1 MSKVQKSAA
10 VRVFIV
16 VLIVGAVIVLAL
28 REREP
33 KPLGEAPPLD
43 FSSAM
48 SQSARQQFLDGDFTI
63 IRDARVLPGP
73 VRQAFT
79 EHNGS
84 RLLIANPGK
93 EFLVG
98 DVIYDPTVPQKRLIF
113 AGVSGEK
120 CFVHYEQGG
129 RAHVYVLELFGVASS
144 NGVNSRWQGYCRGP
158 AANINNLRAQLVNG
172 ECR

>member
-1 MSKVQKSAA
+1 VKVQKSAA
-10 VRVFIV
+10 VWVFII
-16 VLIVGAVIVLAL
+16 VLIVGAVVVFAL
-28 REREP
+28 RERER
-33 KPLGEAPPLD
+33 KPLGEATSLE

-73 VRQAFT
+73 VLQAFT

-84 RLLIANPGK
+84 RLLMANPGK
-93 EFLVG
+93 EFIVG
-98 DVIYDPTVPQKRLIF
+98 DVIYDPTVPRKRLIF
-113 AGVSGEK
+113 AGVSGER

-129 RAHVYVLELFGVASS
+129 RAHMYVLELFSEASS
-144 NGVNSRWQGYCRGP
+144 TGVKSRWRGYCRGP
-158 AANINNLRAQLVNG
+158 AANISDLRSQIVNG